1 MNAEIPSSNEDVE
14 NMPDVMSD
22 RLEHYN
28 AEMQTLMANM
38 APHLVPVYNELFM
51 QLGWIL
57 FFSVVFPSGAMFT
70 IFAGIIRMSIELRG
84 MSEYKKKNE
93 PQPIID
99 IGLYM
104 DLMDF
109 VSNLGILVC
118 IYLIVFTSKE
128 LTKESYYDNHT
139 MYLIA
144 FGTLH
149 CIFLL
154 KYVLG
159 ELIEDEPG
167 WITED
172 REMQVN
178 RIDQI

>member
-1 MNAEIPSSNEDVE
+1 MKAEIPSSNEDVE
-14 NMPDVMSD
+14 NMPDVTLD

-38 APHLVPVYNELFM
+38 PPFLVPVYNELLM

-93 PQPIID
+93 PQPIVD

-128 LTKESYYDNHT
+128 LTKESYYDNHV